1 MLKVALLAFL
11 TVVDLFAAQAI
22 LPMLRMAYDV
32 SPAAVASAVNASTLG
47 MAIGGFA
54 MALISHRIERRAG
67 IVISL
72 VLLAVPTAALG
83 LLPALPLFTVL
94 RVMQGLC
101 MSAAFTLTL
110 AWLGELMT
118 GAGSA
123 GLFAAYI
130 TGNVASNLFGR
141 LIAAAVADHL
151 GLSNMFLVFAAL
163 NLAGAAL
170 AALAMTR
177 TEPPMA
183 AAGRTSGSWRVHLR
197 NKVLVADFGLGFCIL
212 FSFIGIFT
220 FVNFVLTRPPL
231 SLGMMQVGLVYF
243 VFLPSIFTTPLAGA
257 AVRRLGTRPA
267 AWTALAIALAGLP
280 LLLTETLALVLG
292 GMVLVA
298 VGTFLAQA
306 IATGVVG
313 RAATMDRG
321 SASGMYLASYFG
333 GGLVGSLALGQA
345 FQRGGWTAV
354 VLGVGG
360 ALGVACLLVA
370 RLQPHGRT

>member
-22 LPMLRMAYDV
+22 LPMLRVAYDV

-83 LLPALPLFTVL
+83 LLPALPVFTVL
-94 RVMQGLC
+94 RVVQGLC

-151 GLSNMFLVFAAL
+151 GLTNMFLAFAAL
-163 NLAGAAL
+163 NLGGAAL

-177 TEPPMA
+177 TPPPMA
-183 AAGRTSGSWRVHLR
+183 AAGRTGCS
-197 NKVLVADFGLGFCIL
+197 
-212 FSFIGIFT
+212 
-220 FVNFVLTRPPL
+220 
-231 SLGMMQVGLVYF
+231 
-243 VFLPSIFTTPLAGA
+243 
-257 AVRRLGTRPA
+257 
-267 AWTALAIALAGLP
+267 
-280 LLLTETLALVLG
+280 
-292 GMVLVA
+292 
-298 VGTFLAQA
+298 
-306 IATGVVG
+306 
-313 RAATMDRG
+313 
-321 SASGMYLASYFG
+321 
-333 GGLVGSLALGQA
+333 
-345 FQRGGWTAV
+345 
-354 VLGVGG
+354 
-360 ALGVACLLVA
+360 
-370 RLQPHGRT
+370 PHCR